1 MKKVLLFVTVI
12 AALAMPCKAQVEWQ
26 SVEEA
31 AKMDVGGNQKFFFVD
46 FYTSWCGWCKKMDR
60 ETFTNETVVRL
71 MNKYFVAV
79 KFDAEGNSEFTWN
92 GTPYANPK
100 PQGAAGRPV
109 THPFARAILGAKIGY
124 PSFAVFDPQ
133 RNRITVLQGYM
144 SADDFVV
151 TIWYLVSGDYKSY
164 EFEQY
169 KTHFNDKFRP
179 QMNKALGL

>member
-1 MKKVLLFVTVI
+1 MKKALLFVSLI
-12 AALAMPCKAQVEWQ
+12 AAFVMQGKAQVVWQ
-26 SVEEA
+26 TIEDA
-31 AKMDVGGNQKFFFVD
+31 AKTEVKTNQKLFFVD
-46 FYTSWCGWCKKMDR
+46 FYTSWCGWCKKMDK

-100 PQGAAGRPV
+100 PQVATGRPV
-109 THPFARAILGAKIGY
+109 THPFARAILGTKIGF

-144 SADDFVV
+144 SADELVV
-151 TIWYLVSGDYKSY
+151 TLWYIVSGDYKTY

-169 KTHFNDKFRP
+169 KTHFNDK
-179 QMNKALGL
+179 KA